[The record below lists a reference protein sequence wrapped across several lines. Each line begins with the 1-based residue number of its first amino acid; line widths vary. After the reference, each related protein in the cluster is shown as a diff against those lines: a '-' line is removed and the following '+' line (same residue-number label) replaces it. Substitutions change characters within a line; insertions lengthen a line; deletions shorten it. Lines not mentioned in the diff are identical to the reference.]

1 MLDRSG
7 LPALDDYCRASGLK
21 HRSGRGNVQ
30 RWDCDLAEHSHQ
42 GNLAITV
49 DRGLWCCHGG
59 CGGGDVLDLH
69 MDRFGLSFVDACRD
83 LGCWIQEPGQP
94 RQNAP
99 GSTIVAAPVSRPPAK
114 PDRAAEADSARKI
127 ARAGGIWNAARPITS
142 TPAAEYLFGR
152 TGTLPPADADIRFV
166 PDLQLFGF
174 SGPAMVGRISAA
186 NDAGVGIIGLHLTW
200 LRQDGGRWV
209 RTERRYLGRKSG
221 GVVRLWPDEAVTWSV
236 AIAEGIET
244 ALAASHLH
252 GPVWACLD
260 AGNLAAFPVLPGI
273 ESLTIFADNDESGAG
288 QRAAATCAERWLDA
302 CEVLVLMPSTTGA
315 DVADEV
321 ASA

>member
-1 MLDRSG
+1 MLDRTRR
-7 LPALDDYCRASGLK
+7 PALDAYCRAAGLT

-69 MDRFGLSFVDACRD
+69 MRRTGLSFADAVRD
-83 LGCWIQEPGQP
+83 LGADDGQV

-99 GSTIVAAPVSRPPAK
+99 GSTIAAAPVSRHLPT
-114 PDRAAEADSARKI
+114 PDRAAEVDSARKT
-127 ARAGGIWNAARPITS
+127 ARAGSIWNAARPIS
-142 TPAAEYLFGR
+142 GTPAAEYLFGR
-152 TGTLPPADADIRFV
+152 TGTLPPADADVRFV

-174 SGPAMVGRISAA
+174 GGPAMVGRISAA
-186 NDAGVGIIGLHLTW
+186 NDAAVGIGLHLTW

-209 RTERRYLGRKSG
+209 RTERRYLGRKAG
-221 GVVRLWPDEAVTWSV
+221 GVVRLWPDEAVTYSL

-252 GPVWACLD
+252 RPVWACLD
-260 AGNLAAFPVLPGI
+260 AGNLAAFPVLNGI
-273 ESLTIFADNDESGAG
+273 ESLTIFADNDESGTG
-288 QRAAATCAERWLDA
+288 QRAAADCADRWLDA
-302 CEVLVLMPSTTGA
+302 GCEVAVFTSTTVGH
-315 DVADEV
+315 DIADEV
-321 ASA
+321 AA